1 MRLFDVPPSMLD
13 PHGSEASHVSNVW
26 WIMFGL
32 AAAVYLVVGG
42 FIVVASLR
50 GRRREPIEG
59 PSKHDQVFIW
69 AGGVIVPTIILA
81 FIAFLTVHTGAA
93 LRNPSKNP
101 LRVHVVGEQW
111 WWRVDY
117 PGTNV
122 ATANEIYLPVG
133 QPIEIRLE
141 TADVNHSFW
150 VPQLAGK
157 MDLIAGQPN
166 TLRFTIDMAGV
177 YRGQCAEFCGLQHA
191 HMAFRIIAESPGDFA
206 RWMLHEQ
213 QISTLPLSDLASR
226 GQVAFTSSACA
237 GCHTVRG
244 TPAQGTIGPDLTNIG
259 ERAGLGAETIVN
271 TPSNLRKW
279 IEDPGHFKPGAKMPP
294 ATNSGDDLDAIA
306 AYLEGLK

>member
-1 MRLFDVPPSMLD
+1 MRFLDSPSMLD

-32 AAAVYLVVGG
+32 AAAVYIIVAA
-42 FIVVASLR
+42 FIVIAALR
-50 GRRREPIEG
+50 GRRHDPIEG
-59 PSKHDQVFIW
+59 PSKHDQIFIW
-69 AGGVIVPTIILA
+69 AGGVIVPTVILA
-81 FIAFLTVHTGAA
+81 FIGFLTVHTGAA
-93 LRNPSKNP
+93 LRNPAKNA
-101 LRVHVVGEQW
+101 LRVHVVGVQW

-122 ATANEIYLPVG
+122 VTANEIHVPVG
-133 QPIEIRLE
+133 QPIEIKLE

-157 MDLIAGQPN
+157 EDLIAGQPN
-166 TLRFTIDMAGV
+166 TLRFTVRQAGV

-191 HMAFRIIAESPGDFA
+191 HMAFRVIAESPGDFA
-206 RWMLHEQ
+206 KWLLHEQ
-213 QISTLPLSDLASR
+213 RVNTVPLSDLAAR
-226 GQVAFTSSACA
+226 GQLAFTSSACA

-244 TPAQGTIGPDLTNIG
+244 TTAQGTVGPDLTDVG
-259 ERAGLGAETIVN
+259 GRARLGAETIVN

-279 IEDPGHFKPGAKMPP
+279 IEDPAHFKPGVKMPP
-294 ATNSGDDLDAIA
+294 ATNSSDDLDAIA